1 MAIATRYRKENPRM
15 EKELKTIVFAT
26 HNPHKLAEIREIV
39 NGQVKILGLDE
50 IDCHE
55 EIKETGSTLEENA
68 LLKAKHVKERY
79 GYDCFADDTGLEVD
93 ALDGAPGL
101 YSSRYAG
108 PSCNPEDNMNKL
120 LKALQGVDNRTA
132 QFRTVIALLTDG
144 NEYLFEGIVKG
155 HITHEKRGGKGFG
168 YDPFFMPEGEEKT
181 FAEMTPADK
190 NRLSHR
196 ALAMAKLFDFLG
208 IQK

>member
-1 MAIATRYRKENPRM
+1 M
-15 EKELKTIVFAT
+15 EKEIKTIVFAT
-26 HNPHKLAEIREIV
+26 HNTHKLAEIQEIA
-39 NGQVKILGLDE
+39 NGKVKILGLTD
-50 IDCHE
+50 IGCHE
-55 EIKETGSTLEENA
+55 EIEETGSTLEANA
-68 LLKAKHVKERY
+68 LLKARHVKERY

-93 ALDGAPGL
+93 ALDGAPGV

-120 LKALQGVDNRTA
+120 LQALQGIDNRTA
-132 QFRTVIALLTDG
+132 QFRTVIALSIGD
-144 NEYLFEGIVKG
+144 EEHLFEGVIRG
-155 HITHEKRGGKGFG
+155 NITGEKKGGKGFG
-168 YDPFFMPEGEEKT
+168 YDPIFMPEGEEQT
-181 FAEMTPADK
+181 FAEMDSSDK

>member
-1 MAIATRYRKENPRM
+1 M
-15 EKELKTIVFAT
+15 EKEIKTIVFAT

-39 NGQVKILGLDE
+39 NGHVTILGLTE
-50 IDCHE
+50 IGCHE
-55 EIKETGSTLEENA
+55 EIEETSNTLEANA

-93 ALDGAPGL
+93 ALGGAPGV

-108 PSCNPEDNMNKL
+108 PSCNPEDNMDKL

-132 QFRTVIALLTDG
+132 QFRTVIALLVNG
-144 NEYLFEGIVKG
+144 EEHLFEGVIRG
-155 HITHEKRGGKGFG
+155 NITGEKKGGKGFG
-168 YDPFFMPEGEEKT
+168 YDPLFMPEGEEKT

-190 NRLSHR
+190 NRVSHR